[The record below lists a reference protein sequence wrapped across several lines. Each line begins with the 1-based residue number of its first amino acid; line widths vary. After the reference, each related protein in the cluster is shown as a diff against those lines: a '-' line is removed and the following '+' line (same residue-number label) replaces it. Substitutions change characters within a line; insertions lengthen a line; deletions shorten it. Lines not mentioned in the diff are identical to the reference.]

1 MRDATQA
8 LTIIA
13 PIDPAKRATLEARLS
28 QISDDIDGNGL
39 FRPKDLPHT
48 HFMRF
53 VVLEGAGEVPALLA
67 WESNHDTRRDEY
79 LATVLQTS
87 TIDRVLE
94 CCTGFPG
101 TQDARL
107 SWLVEHS
114 CRAAAFYAAY
124 RGVPREQVHNDRQV
138 HDAIREALDGR
149 RAADAT
155 DTRTARATF
164 DGLTPREIQRNLC
177 QYVRDTKPAL
187 DITPS
192 DDQELRWLTGKVVA
206 ILGALAL
213 LPFILV
219 VAPVWYVVL
228 RGKEKTDVPEPTNR
242 PVHDDKHLAELEDR
256 VTQNQLTHIVDI
268 KPGWFRYATLWF
280 VLTAIDVVARVYSV
294 RGDLGGITSI
304 HFARWVILRD
314 RWTKRGPKRHRLV
327 FFSNYDGSWES
338 YLGEFIDRASY
349 GLTGVWSNTVGFPR
363 TQSLLGAGA
372 RDEEAFKQWTRNH
385 QIPTQVWWSGVPDST
400 VQNVLDDLWIR
411 RHLDGG
417 LADDEVGAW
426 VRTL

>member
-8 LTIIA
+8 LTVIA
-13 PIDPAKRATLEARLS
+13 PIDPAKRALLDERLN
-28 QISDDIDGNGL
+28 QISDDIDGNAL

-53 VVLEGAGEVPALLA
+53 VVIEGAGEIPALLA
-67 WESNHDTRRDEY
+67 WESNHDKRRDEY
-79 LATVLQTS
+79 LALVVHGS
-87 TIDRVLE
+87 AIERIFE
-94 CCTGFPG
+94 CCTRFPRQLDDQV
-101 TQDARL
+101 T
-107 SWLVEHS
+107 WLTEHS
-114 CRAAAFYAAY
+114 HRAAAFYTAY
-124 RGVPREQVHNDRQV
+124 RGVPREQVHNDRTV
-138 HDAIREALDGR
+138 HDAIREALDTHDGR
-149 RAADAT
+149 GAFA
-155 DTRTARATF
+155 
-164 DGLTPREIQRNLC
+164 GLPPREIQRQLC
-177 QYVRDTKPAL
+177 EHVRVNKPAL
-187 DITPS
+187 DITQS
-192 DDQELRWLTGKVVA
+192 DDQELRWLVGKLLAV
-206 ILGALAL
+206 GAALVL
-213 LPFILV
+213 LPFLLV
-219 VAPVWYVVL
+219 VAPFWYAVL
-228 RGKEKTDVPEPTNR
+228 RGKEKTDIPEPTNR

-268 KPGWFRYATLWF
+268 KPGWFRHATLLF
-280 VLTAIDVVARVYSV
+280 VLTAIDVIARVYSV

-314 RWTKRGPKRHRLV
+314 RWTKRGAKRHRLL

-363 TQSLLGAGA
+363 TQGLLGAGA

-411 RHLDGG
+411 RYLDGG
-417 LADDEVGAW
+417 LADDEVSTW
-426 VRTL
+426 VRKL